1 MRHNIHNYCARVGQE
16 PLLVQGA
23 GGNVSWKESGT
34 LWIKAS
40 GAWLAD
46 AGKDDIFVPVDLDAL
61 RAALAAGPSHF
72 RLPEATEGR
81 ARRPSIETFMHVV
94 MPQRIVIHLHAIEA
108 LAVLVRADAQE
119 TLRARLRERFRWD
132 WVEYRQPGAQL
143 ARSVAAV
150 LDRSPR
156 TNVVFLQNH
165 GILVGGDTISEI
177 DRLIKALLLALKQDI
192 AFTESGSQPIRKS
205 PDALH
210 IGSLEYV
217 AIEDARIQ
225 SLVHT
230 PELYRR
236 LSEAWALYPDHVV
249 FLGESAP
256 VFESRCEASRY
267 GRERR
272 PPLLFIRGEGVFA
285 KPDFSQA
292 QRAQLVCYYE
302 ILTRQKPQDVLVEL
316 TKEEI
321 HDLLH
326 WEAERYRVNAR
337 PEE

>member
-1 MRHNIHNYCARVGQE
+1 MRHDIHNYCALVGQE

-46 AGKDDIFVPVDLDAL
+46 ADKDDIFVPVDLDAL
-61 RAALAAGPSHF
+61 RAALAAGPSHL

-119 TLRARLRERFRWD
+119 TLRTRLRERFRWE

-165 GILVGGDTISEI
+165 GILVGGDTIDEI
-177 DRLIKALLLALKQDI
+177 DRRITGLVSALRQDV
-192 AFTESGSQPIRKS
+192 AFGESASQPIHKS
-205 PDALH
+205 PNALH

-230 PELYRR
+230 PVLYRK
-236 LSEAWALYPDHVV
+236 LLEAWVLYPDHAV
-249 FLGESAP
+249 FLGEKAA
-256 VFESRCEASRY
+256 VFETRREARRY
-267 GRERR
+267 AGKRR
-272 PPLLFIRGEGVFA
+272 PPVLFIRGEGVFA

-337 PEE
+337 PEK